1 MTKKELTIGALIVV
15 LAIVIGV
22 SVWSE
27 GHNQIA
33 TASPAG
39 TTGTTAKFAS
49 VTWAMTSATSSS
61 VLNSDASDR
70 DIIAIKYGC
79 NSVGT
84 SFTAYTGVPLTSAG
98 LTLKA
103 ATTST
108 IASASL
114 LVSNTNNVVS
124 TSIATSTASSGFLTL
139 ASSTM
144 AIAGSAYFN
153 QVWLAGSYLTFF
165 TNATNTAA
173 CTIGVEYLPT

>member
-1 MTKKELTIGALIVV
+1 MTKKELLIGALIVV
-15 LAIVIGV
+15 LAIVVGV
-22 SVWSE
+22 LVWNE

-33 TASPAG
+33 TASPVG
-39 TTGTTAKFAS
+39 TTGNIAKFAS

-84 SFTAYTGVPLTSAG
+84 SFTAFTGAPLTSAG

-103 ATTST
+103 ATTSVP
-108 IASASL
+108 ASSSVA
-114 LVSNTNNVVS
+114 VSNTNLAFSS
-124 TSIATSTASSGFLTL
+124 TIATSTASAGLLTF

-144 AIAGSAYFN
+144 AAGGAYQN
-153 QVWLAGSYLTFF
+153 QVWLTGSSLTFF
-165 TNATNTAA
+165 TSATNTAV